1 MTAGPR
7 IFQRLAALVC
17 CLCCSAALAQLDDH
31 QSGRARQIL
40 RQVDDLWRGSSSHGL
55 VSMRVKTEH
64 YTRNMR
70 MEAWSKG
77 KEQSLVRIVAP
88 LKEKGTATLKS
99 GNNIFTYL
107 PRTDRTIRLTS
118 GMMLG
123 SWMGSHFT
131 NDDLVKESRREE
143 DYDAHI
149 SFEGERDGRQ
159 LLEFTL
165 LPKPDA
171 AVVWGKLTLTLLD
184 GSYLPVQEIYY
195 DEDMQVAR
203 TITFSDVKMLGG
215 RERPA
220 LLRVVPADKPDE
232 YTELVYES
240 LQLNIEVSDA
250 LFSLSSLRRR

>member
-1 MTAGPR
+1 MTSARRWFPLLGVLVYWLCWGTAVAQPEDGQVER
-7 IFQRLAALVC
+7 AA
-17 CLCCSAALAQLDDH
+17 
-31 QSGRARQIL
+31 QIL
-40 RQVDDLWRGSSSHGL
+40 REVDDLWRGSSSHAR
-55 VSMRVKTEH
+55 VTMQVKTEH
-64 YTRNMR
+64 YTRTMQ

-77 KEQSLVRIVAP
+77 KEETLVRIVAP

-165 LPKPDA
+165 LPKADA
-171 AVVWGKLTLTLLD
+171 AVVWGKLTLTVLA
-184 GSYLPVQEIYY
+184 GSYIPVDEIYY

-203 TITFSDVKMLGG
+203 TITFSDVRPLGG

-220 LLRVVPADKPDE
+220 VLHVVPADKPDE

-240 LQLNIEVSDA
+240 LQLDIELSDA
-250 LFSLSSLRRR
+250 MFSLSSLRRR

>member
-1 MTAGPR
+1 M
-7 IFQRLAALVC
+7 Q
-17 CLCCSAALAQLDDH
+17 
-31 QSGRARQIL
+31 
-40 RQVDDLWRGSSSHGL
+40 
-55 VSMRVKTEH
+55 VKTEH
-64 YTRNMR
+64 YTRNMK

-77 KEQSLVRIVAP
+77 KEETLVRIVAP

-143 DYDAHI
+143 DYDAYI
-149 SFEGERDGRQ
+149 SFEGERDGSQ

-165 LPKPDA
+165 LPKADA
-171 AVVWGKLTLTLLD
+171 AVVWGKLTLTVLA
-184 GSYLPVQEIYY
+184 GSYIPLEEIYY
-195 DEDMQVAR
+195 DEDMEVAR
-203 TITFSDVKMLGG
+203 TITFSDVKPLGG

-220 LLRVVPADKPDE
+220 VLHVVPADKPDE

-240 LQLNIEVSDA
+240 LQLDIELSDA
-250 LFSLSSLRRR
+250 MFSLSSLRRR

>member
-1 MTAGPR
+1 MGLLGVLG
-7 IFQRLAALVC
+7 F
-17 CLCCSAALAQLDDH
+17 CLCCGATPVPAQQADAE
-31 QSGRARQIL
+31 RAKRIL
-40 RQVDDLWRGSSSHGL
+40 REVDDLWRGASSRAR
-55 VSMRVKTEH
+55 VRMRVKTRH
-64 YTRNMR
+64 YTRSME
-70 MEAWSKG
+70 MEAWSRG
-77 KEQSLVRIVAP
+77 KDHTLVRIVAP
-88 LKEKGTATLKS
+88 LKEKGTATLKA

-131 NDDLVKESRREE
+131 NDDLVKESRREQ

-149 SFEGERDGRQ
+149 SFEGERDGTQ

-171 AVVWGKLTLTLLD
+171 AVVWGKLTLTVLAD
-184 GSYLPVQEIYY
+184 SYTPLSEIYY

-203 TITFSDVKMLGG
+203 TITFSDVRSLGG

-220 LLRVVPADKPDE
+220 LLRVVPADKPHE
-232 YTELVYES
+232 FTELVYQT
-240 LQLNIEVSDA
+240 LQLDVELDEA